1 MKTQQ
6 SDHRRPAAPAQPA
19 GPDSAPPRQ
28 PALVRILPFAAY
40 MGFIAIADLLER
52 LGLPAAEQRWLYAVK
67 TGVVLALL
75 LAFLRHYR
83 ELAWQPLGGRGWLA
97 ALGTGLL
104 VLLLW
109 VNLDAG
115 WMQVGTAAGF
125 DPRGADGRIDWALAA
140 VRLAGAA
147 LVVPLMEELFW
158 RSFLLRWLERPDF
171 VKVNPAHVKFKAF
184 IVTVILFGLEH
195 HLWFAGMVAGA
206 AYGLLYMR
214 NQNLWSPIIAHAVT
228 NGGLGIWV
236 LMTGNW
242 SFW

>member
-6 SDHRRPAAPAQPA
+6 SDPTRPAAAQPA
-19 GPDSAPPRQ
+19 GPDSAPARQ

-40 MGFIAIADLLER
+40 MACIAIADLLDR
-52 LGLPAAEQRWLYAVK
+52 FGLAAAELRWLYAVK
-67 TGVVLALL
+67 IGVVLALL
-75 LAFLRHYR
+75 FACRRHYR
-83 ELAWQPLGGRGWLA
+83 ELAWQPLGARGWLA
-97 ALGTGLL
+97 AVASGLL

-109 VNLDAG
+109 VHLDAA
-115 WMQVGTAAGF
+115 WMQIGTPAGF
-125 DPRGADGRIDWALAA
+125 DPRGAGGQIDWPLAL
-140 VRLAGAA
+140 VRIAGAA

-158 RSFLLRWLERPDF
+158 RSFLLRWLERADF
-171 VKVNPAHVKFKAF
+171 LKVNPAHVKFKAF

-206 AYGLLYMR
+206 AYGLVYMR
-214 NQNLWSPIIAHAVT
+214 SQNLWSPIIAHAVT
-228 NGGLGIWV
+228 NGGLGVWV